1 MRIMYIM
8 LNRIYY
14 KIIYN
19 KDMSKILRY
28 LLLFVSF
35 FPFYNF
41 ADEINV
47 SGLKKPV
54 EIIIDKYG
62 VPHIYAQD
70 HYDVF
75 FAQGFNAARDR
86 LWQIDTWRRR
96 GLGQLSEVLGPSYL
110 VQDRANRLFLYR
122 GDMYREWLSYGSDA
136 KIISESFTD
145 GINAYIDYIEDN
157 PDKLP
162 IEFKILEYKPSK
174 WEASDV
180 VRIRS
185 HGLWRNVEN
194 EVLRTKLLCSYNIK
208 QLQQWKR
215 LEPEWNI
222 TIPNNFD
229 ACSFQGDILETY
241 ILATGPV
248 RFNNI
253 NLNSNLMHFRD
264 ESLGSN
270 NWAVS
275 PQRTNTKSA
284 ILANDPH
291 RTHAVPSLRY
301 ISHLNG
307 PGINVIGA
315 GEPALPGISI
325 GHNENIAFG
334 LTIFAIDQEDLY
346 YYDIDDKKPNQYR
359 YKGQYE
365 VIGSITEA
373 ILVRDQDPEIVKLEF
388 TRHGPIIKR
397 DKNRIYALRA
407 AWLDEGMAPYFGSV
421 EYMRSNNWRE
431 FLAAL
436 NRWGAPAENQ
446 VYADK
451 EGNIGYKPAGL
462 FPKRI
467 GFDGLL
473 PVSGHG
479 DYEWNGYFDMDVLPE
494 EYNPDRGYVFTAN
507 GMNLPNDYPIDDYP
521 LGFEWSAPWRHKRI
535 DKVLSIQENHSFDD
549 SLDLQ
554 RDYHSVL
561 AEKLI
566 QKLPSSAPDN
576 IKSFFSK
583 WNGYMAR
590 DSKQA
595 ALFAIWYYRH
605 LNPALTEAIFG
616 NQSLIN
622 SIDSYTV
629 LDLIDD
635 KAYEDVVL
643 NSLETSFNEA
653 KHLLGEDS
661 NNWKWGDLHKT
672 NFNHPLLDN
681 KNNIYANI
689 MKINN
694 YGRGGTGNTPNS
706 TSFSPNDFLV
716 RSGGSWRFVV
726 DTNDWNGARMTN
738 APGQSGDPS
747 SKFYDNL
754 VEGWANEK
762 SFPLLFTKD
771 AVMENMDSIIK
782 LMPSN

>member
-1 MRIMYIM
+1 M
-8 LNRIYY
+8 
-14 KIIYN
+14 II
-19 KDMSKILRY
+19 IRY
-28 LLLFVSF
+28 LLLFLSF
-35 FPFYNF
+35 IPLYNF
-41 ADEINV
+41 AEEINV
-47 SGLKKPV
+47 SGLNKPV

-96 GLGQLSEVLGPSYL
+96 GLGQLSEVLGSSYL
-110 VQDRANRLFLYR
+110 EQDRANRLFLYR

-136 KIISESFTD
+136 KKISESFIN
-145 GINAYIDYIEDN
+145 GINAYIDHIDDN

-162 IEFKILEYKPSK
+162 IEFNILEYKPSK
-174 WEASDV
+174 WKASDI

-222 TIPNNFD
+222 TIPHNFD

-275 PQRTNTKSA
+275 PQRTSTKSA

-346 YYDIDDKKPNQYR
+346 YYDTDDKKPNHYR
-359 YKGQYE
+359 YKGEYE
-365 VIGSITEA
+365 SIDSITEV
-373 ILVRDQDPEIVKLEF
+373 ILVRDQDPVLVKLEF

-451 EGNIGYKPAGL
+451 MGNIGYKPAGL

-479 DYEWNGYFDMDVLPE
+479 DYEWDGYFDMDVLPE

-507 GMNLPNDYPIDDYP
+507 GMNLPKDYPIDDYP
-521 LGFEWSAPWRHKRI
+521 LGFEWSAPWRHQRI
-535 DKVLSIQENHSFDD
+535 DEVLGMQQNHSFDD

-566 QKLPSSAPDN
+566 QKLPSATPDY
-576 IKSFFSK
+576 IESFFSK

-590 DSKQA
+590 DSKEA

-605 LNPALTEAIFG
+605 LNPKLTEAIFG
-616 NQSLIN
+616 SESLIN

-629 LDLIDD
+629 LDLIDN

-681 KNNIYANI
+681 EKNIYVDI

-694 YGRGGTGNTPNS
+694 YSRGGTGNTPNS

-738 APGQSGDPS
+738 APGQSGDPR

-754 VEGWANEK
+754 IEDWANEK

-782 LMPSN
+782 LLPSN

>member
-14 KIIYN
+14 NIIYN
-19 KDMSKILRY
+19 NLMIIIRY
-28 LLLFVSF
+28 LLLLLSF
-35 FPFYNF
+35 IPLYNF
-41 ADEINV
+41 AEEINV
-47 SGLKKPV
+47 SGLNKPV

-96 GLGQLSEVLGPSYL
+96 GLGQLSEVLGSSYL
-110 VQDRANRLFLYR
+110 EQDRANRLFLYR

-136 KIISESFTD
+136 KKISESFIN
-145 GINAYIDYIEDN
+145 GINAYIDHIDDN

-162 IEFKILEYKPSK
+162 IEFNILEYKPSK
-174 WEASDV
+174 WKASDI

-222 TIPNNFD
+222 TIPHNFD

-275 PQRTNTKSA
+275 PQRTSTKSA

-346 YYDIDDKKPNQYR
+346 YYDTDDKKPNHYR
-359 YKGQYE
+359 YKGEYE
-365 VIGSITEA
+365 SINSITEV
-373 ILVRDQDPEIVKLEF
+373 ILVRDQDPVLVKLEF

-451 EGNIGYKPAGL
+451 MGNIGYKPAGL

-479 DYEWNGYFDMDVLPE
+479 DYEWDGYFDMDVLPE

-507 GMNLPNDYPIDDYP
+507 GMNLPKDYPIDDYP
-521 LGFEWSAPWRHKRI
+521 LGFEWSAPWRHQRI
-535 DKVLSIQENHSFDD
+535 DEVLGMQQNHSIDD

-566 QKLPSSAPDN
+566 QKLPSATPDY
-576 IKSFFSK
+576 IESFFSK

-590 DSKQA
+590 DSKEA

-605 LNPALTEAIFG
+605 LNPKLTEAIFG
-616 NQSLIN
+616 SESLIN

-629 LDLIDD
+629 LDLIDN

-643 NSLETSFNEA
+643 KSLETSFNEA

-681 KNNIYANI
+681 EKNIYVDI

-694 YGRGGTGNTPNS
+694 YSRGGTGNTPNS

-738 APGQSGDPS
+738 APGQSGDPR

-754 VEGWANEK
+754 IEDWANEK

-782 LMPSN
+782 LLPSN

>member
-1 MRIMYIM
+1 M
-8 LNRIYY
+8 
-14 KIIYN
+14 II
-19 KDMSKILRY
+19 IRY
-28 LLLFVSF
+28 LLLFLSF
-35 FPFYNF
+35 IPLYNF
-41 ADEINV
+41 AEEINV
-47 SGLKKPV
+47 SGLNKPV

-96 GLGQLSEVLGPSYL
+96 GLGQLSEVLGSSYL
-110 VQDRANRLFLYR
+110 EQDRANRLFLYR

-136 KIISESFTD
+136 KKISESFIN
-145 GINAYIDYIEDN
+145 GINAYIDHIDDN

-162 IEFKILEYKPSK
+162 IEFNILEYKPSK
-174 WEASDV
+174 WKASDI

-194 EVLRTKLLCSYNIK
+194 EVLRTKLLCGYNIK

-222 TIPNNFD
+222 TIPHNFD

-275 PQRTNTKSA
+275 PQRTSTKSA

-346 YYDIDDKKPNQYR
+346 YYDTDDKKPNHYR
-359 YKGQYE
+359 YKGEYE
-365 VIGSITEA
+365 SINSITEV
-373 ILVRDQDPEIVKLEF
+373 ILVRDQDPVLVNLEF

-451 EGNIGYKPAGL
+451 MGNIGYKPAGL

-479 DYEWNGYFDMDVLPE
+479 DYEWDGYFDMDVLPE

-507 GMNLPNDYPIDDYP
+507 GMNLPKDYPIDDYP
-521 LGFEWSAPWRHKRI
+521 LGFEWSAPWRHQRI
-535 DKVLSIQENHSFDD
+535 DEVLGMQQNHSFDD

-566 QKLPSSAPDN
+566 QKLPSATPDY
-576 IKSFFSK
+576 IESFFSK

-590 DSKQA
+590 DSKEA

-605 LNPALTEAIFG
+605 LNPKLTEAIFG
-616 NQSLIN
+616 SESLIN

-629 LDLIDD
+629 LDLIDN

-681 KNNIYANI
+681 EKNIYVDI

-694 YGRGGTGNTPNS
+694 YSRGGTGNTPNS

-738 APGQSGDPS
+738 APGQSGDPR

-754 VEGWANEK
+754 IEDWANEK

-782 LMPSN
+782 LLPSN

>member
-1 MRIMYIM
+1 
-8 LNRIYY
+8 
-14 KIIYN
+14 
-19 KDMSKILRY
+19 MSKILRY
-28 LLLFVSF
+28 LLLFFSF
-35 FPFYNF
+35 FPFYNY

-110 VQDRANRLFLYR
+110 EQDRANRLFLYR

-222 TIPNNFD
+222 TIPDNFD

-365 VIGSITEA
+365 VISSITEA

-590 DSKQA
+590 DSKEA

-629 LDLIDD
+629 LDLIGD

-643 NSLETSFNEA
+643 TSLETSFNEA

-672 NFNHPLLDN
+672 NFSHPLLDN

-694 YGRGGTGNTPNS
+694 YSRGGTGNTPNS

>member
-8 LNRIYY
+8 LNRIYL

-19 KDMSKILRY
+19 NIMSKLHRY
-28 LLLFVSF
+28 LLLFVCF
-35 FPFYNF
+35 FPLFNF

-47 SGLKKPV
+47 YGLNKPV

-110 VQDRANRLFLYR
+110 EQDRANRLFLYR

-136 KIISESFTD
+136 KKISESFIN
-145 GINAYIDYIEDN
+145 GINAYIDHIQDN

-162 IEFKILEYKPSK
+162 IEFNILEYKPSK

-194 EVLRTKLLCSYNIK
+194 EVLRTKLLCNHNIK
-208 QLQQWKR
+208 QLQQWKK

-222 TIPNNFD
+222 TFPDNFD

-248 RFNNI
+248 LFSNI

-275 PQRTNTKSA
+275 PQRTNRKSA

-315 GEPALPGISI
+315 GEPALPGVSI

-365 VIGSITEA
+365 VISSITEA
-373 ILVRDQDPEIVKLEF
+373 ILVKDQNPKLVKLEF

-507 GMNLPNDYPIDDYP
+507 GMNLPKDYPIDDYP
-521 LGFEWSAPWRHKRI
+521 LGFEWSAPWRHQRI
-535 DKVLSIQENHSFDD
+535 DKVLAMQENHSFDD

-566 QKLPSSAPDN
+566 QKLPSATPDN

-583 WNGYMAR
+583 WNGYMGR
-590 DSKQA
+590 DSKEA

-605 LNPALTEAIFG
+605 LNPKLTEVIFG
-616 NQSLIN
+616 NESLIN

-672 NFNHPLLDN
+672 DFNHPLLDN
-681 KNNIYANI
+681 ENNIYADI

-694 YGRGGTGNTPNS
+694 YSRGGTGNTPNS

-738 APGQSGDPS
+738 APGQSGDPR

-754 VEGWANEK
+754 VEDWANEK

-782 LMPSN
+782 LLPSN

>member
-1 MRIMYIM
+1 M
-8 LNRIYY
+8 
-14 KIIYN
+14 II
-19 KDMSKILRY
+19 IRY
-28 LLLFVSF
+28 LLLLLSF
-35 FPFYNF
+35 IPLYNF
-41 ADEINV
+41 AEEINV
-47 SGLKKPV
+47 SGLNKPV

-96 GLGQLSEVLGPSYL
+96 GLGQLSEVLGSSYL
-110 VQDRANRLFLYR
+110 EQDRANRLFLYR

-136 KIISESFTD
+136 KKISESFIN
-145 GINAYIDYIEDN
+145 GINAYIDHIDDN

-162 IEFKILEYKPSK
+162 IEFNILEYKPSK
-174 WEASDV
+174 WKASDI

-222 TIPNNFD
+222 TIPHNFD

-275 PQRTNTKSA
+275 PQRTSTKSA

-346 YYDIDDKKPNQYR
+346 YYDTDDKKPNHYR
-359 YKGQYE
+359 YKGEYE
-365 VIGSITEA
+365 SINSITEV
-373 ILVRDQDPEIVKLEF
+373 ILVRDQDPVLVKLEF

-451 EGNIGYKPAGL
+451 MGNIGYKPAGL

-479 DYEWNGYFDMDVLPE
+479 DYEWDGYFDMDVLPE

-507 GMNLPNDYPIDDYP
+507 GMNLPKDYPIDDYP
-521 LGFEWSAPWRHKRI
+521 LGFEWSAPWRHQRI
-535 DKVLSIQENHSFDD
+535 DEVLGMQQNHSFDD

-566 QKLPSSAPDN
+566 QKLPSATPDY
-576 IKSFFSK
+576 IESFFSK

-590 DSKQA
+590 DSKEA

-605 LNPALTEAIFG
+605 LNPKLTEAIFG
-616 NQSLIN
+616 SESLIN

-629 LDLIDD
+629 LDLIDN

-643 NSLETSFNEA
+643 KSLETSFNEA

-681 KNNIYANI
+681 EKNIYVDI

-694 YGRGGTGNTPNS
+694 YSRGGTGNTPNS

-738 APGQSGDPS
+738 APGQSGDPR

-754 VEGWANEK
+754 IEDWANEK

-782 LMPSN
+782 LLPSN